1 MTNLAWLHDYFSNKL
16 TIPKVRL
23 VDIAQAKNEYPYFS
37 NLSQLQIKKKK
48 DANQP
53 SFLSHTSFLPD
64 RRYLYNLLNDGDPA
78 KPDLVSRM
86 EVTSFVTS
94 GQTGTQPS
102 RSGRIV
108 VLPKYEKPQ
117 TASATE
123 IEDDEDLSQLEE
135 KLLGRMAVEHHQ
147 TVSNAVQLDEPTSGS
162 PKAIIPITN
171 LSEFNRSVN
180 RNAFGNP
187 SSGEKTS
194 GPDFLNWLSEI
205 DQHTDSPFNPQETD
219 DPETYADSLFTDT
232 LIHHEKPAQDE
243 TEDKSKQKSTPPL
256 SSKSKKKNK
265 KLAKLLA
272 KKSIKPDTTVAS
284 ETLAK
289 ILVQQGHFEEAIKM
303 YQRLILHNP
312 EKSKTFAVVIEKLK
326 EKRT

>member
-1 MTNLAWLHDYFSNKL
+1 MTNLAWLHDYFSNRL

-23 VDIAQAKNEYPYFS
+23 VDIGHAKNEYPYFA
-37 NLSQLQIKKKK
+37 NLSMLQIKKKR

-53 SFLSHTSFLPD
+53 SFLSNTSFLPD
-64 RRYLYNLLNDGDPA
+64 RRYLYSLLNDGDPVQ
-78 KPDLVSRM
+78 PNLVSRM

-123 IEDDEDLSQLEE
+123 IEDDEDLSHLEE

-147 TVSNAVQLDEPTSGS
+147 TVSNVVKIDEPFSES

-180 RNAFGNP
+180 RDAFGNA

-205 DQHTDSPFNPQETD
+205 EEHANSPLNPMVTD
-219 DPETYADSLFTDT
+219 DPDVYADSLFANTSKHPD
-232 LIHHEKPAQDE
+232 KPAQDE
-243 TEDKSKQKSTPPL
+243 TEDKSKQKNTPPL

>member
-1 MTNLAWLHDYFSNKL
+1 MINLAWLNDYFSNRMA
-16 TIPKVRL
+16 IPKVRL
-23 VDIAQAKNEYPYFS
+23 VDIAHAKNEYPYFA
-37 NLSQLQIKKKK
+37 NLSLLQIKKKK
-48 DANQP
+48 EANQ
-53 SFLSHTSFLPD
+53 SSILGNASFLPD
-64 RRYLYNLLNDGDPA
+64 RRHLYNMLNDGDPTQ
-78 KPDLVSRM
+78 PDLVSRM

-94 GQTGTQPS
+94 GHTGTNPS
-102 RSGRIV
+102 RTGRIV

-117 TASATE
+117 TAIATE
-123 IEDDEDLSQLEE
+123 IEDDEDLSHLEE

-147 TVSNAVQLDEPTSGS
+147 TISNVVQLDEPSSES
-162 PKAIIPITN
+162 PKPIIPITN
-171 LSEFNRSVN
+171 LREFNRSVN
-180 RNAFGNP
+180 RDAFGKA
-187 SSGEKTS
+187 STSEKTS
-194 GPDFLNWLSEI
+194 GPDFLNWLSGI
-205 DQHTDSPFNPQETD
+205 DQHADIPLIPGGTD
-219 DPETYADSLFTDT
+219 DPEEPADSIFANT
-232 LIHHEKPAQDE
+232 LMHQDKAAQDE
-243 TEDKSKQKSTPPL
+243 TEDKSKHKNTPFV